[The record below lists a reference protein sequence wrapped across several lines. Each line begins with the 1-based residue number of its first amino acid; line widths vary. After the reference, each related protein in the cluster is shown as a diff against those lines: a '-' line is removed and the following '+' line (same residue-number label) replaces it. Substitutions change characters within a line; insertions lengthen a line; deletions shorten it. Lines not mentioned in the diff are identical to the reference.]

1 MHLGPHPSHVTRFSD
16 ASTFDEICV
25 NCGAT
30 DEVPGGWGQ
39 LAYPCPH
46 PPVATPSALAERDDS
61 QQLDETEHE
70 HRRPEREGRLGRVV
84 DGEGDRDDH
93 QDEEDR

>member
-1 MHLGPHPSHVTRFSD
+1 MNGPHESHVTRFSD

-39 LAYPCPH
+39 LAYRCPK
-46 PPVATPSALAERDDS
+46 PGDPYKTRDDYYAA
-61 QQLDETEHE
+61 LKEKT
-70 HRRPEREGRLGRVV
+70 
-84 DGEGDRDDH
+84 
-93 QDEEDR
+93 

>member
-1 MHLGPHPSHVTRFSD
+1 MGCHPSHKTRISD

-39 LAYPCPH
+39 LAYPCPKN
-46 PPVATPSALAERDDS
+46 PDLPGLEKK
-61 QQLDETEHE
+61 
-70 HRRPEREGRLGRVV
+70 V
-84 DGEGDRDDH
+84 DT
-93 QDEEDR
+93 QS